1 MKPKILVIASEGYA
15 KNIPHFMINTDYGKM
30 VAEAGGLP
38 LVALGTKLA
47 REYAEL
53 ADGLL
58 LTDGPAIHRGKYGKI
73 YHPDE
78 TIPPLSR
85 EREAME
91 FMLCEL
97 FTSMGKPIFG
107 IGRGMQLLNV
117 FFGGSLKE
125 HETLPMHSAY
135 SKEGKT
141 EFVYHIINTNSKNPI
156 PDSQFKVSSA
166 HTATV
171 DKLGKNMIAT
181 AFAEDNT
188 IEAIA
193 HSSLPVLGVQWHP
206 EHKETDDVIGQKMLH
221 NFICKCKEVSK

>member
-15 KNIPHFMINTDYGKM
+15 KNIPHFMINTYYGKI

-78 TIPPLSR
+78 TVPPLSR

-107 IGRGMQLLNV
+107 IGRGMQVLNV
-117 FFGGSLKE
+117 FFGGSLK
-125 HETLPMHSAY
+125 
-135 SKEGKT
+135 
-141 EFVYHIINTNSKNPI
+141 
-156 PDSQFKVSSA
+156 
-166 HTATV
+166 
-171 DKLGKNMIAT
+171 
-181 AFAEDNT
+181 
-188 IEAIA
+188 
-193 HSSLPVLGVQWHP
+193 
-206 EHKETDDVIGQKMLH
+206 
-221 NFICKCKEVSK
+221 